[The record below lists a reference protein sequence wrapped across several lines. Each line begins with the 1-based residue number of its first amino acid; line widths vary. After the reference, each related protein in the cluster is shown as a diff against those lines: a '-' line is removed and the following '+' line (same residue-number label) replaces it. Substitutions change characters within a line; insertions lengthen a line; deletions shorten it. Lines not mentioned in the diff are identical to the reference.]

1 MINTLESSKEARA
14 QAAKSVN
21 SKTKFTII
29 FINNHKNRV
38 QLIWKTYKGDE
49 KIYASAMKTGAS
61 FRQPTFGTHPFI
73 ARDVTTKKLLV
84 FTNSIKTDI
93 VCEGGSFGATAGST
107 IKARVLELQDCF
119 E

>member
-21 SKTKFTII
+21 SKTKFTIV

-61 FRQPTFGTHPFI
+61 FTTFGTHPFI
-73 ARDVTTKKLLV
+73 AGL
-84 FTNSIKTDI
+84 
-93 VCEGGSFGATAGST
+93 
-107 IKARVLELQDCF
+107 
-119 E
+119 

>member
-21 SKTKFTII
+21 SKTEFTII

-49 KIYASAMKTGAS
+49 KIYASAVKTGAS

-107 IKARVLELQDCF
+107 IKVRVLELQDCF

>member
-1 MINTLESSKEARA
+1 MNTLESSKVARV
-14 QAAKSVN
+14 QAAKSLN
-21 SKTKFTII
+21 SNTKFTIV
-29 FINNHKNRV
+29 FVSNHKNRV

-73 ARDVTTKKLLV
+73 ARDVKTKKLLV
-84 FTNSIKTDI
+84 FTNNIKTDI

-107 IKARVLELQDCF
+107 IKVRILGLQDCF